1 MFNEFTYFLQQDP
14 DIFILKRKVNP
25 RNSGRHEV
33 HVVMDVQLA
42 AHCMLGQHPVTL
54 PVHVHLLCMG
64 GRADDSARTLAP
76 PLLSSVMD
84 SLLVSVWH
92 LTRSSLPSLLL

>member
-1 MFNEFTYFLQQDP
+1 MFNEFTYFLQQDT

-64 GRADDSARTLAP
+64 GRADGSARTLAP
-76 PLLSSVMD
+76 PLHLLQTCSSPVLVKA
-84 SLLVSVWH
+84 LLEQ
-92 LTRSSLPSLLL
+92 PPYGFP